1 MFTLASVTYFSSAF
15 QSEAFPVMVSPV
27 AHFRESC
34 FLGHDIFG
42 CIMHF
47 EAPHV
52 ILMELGATLS
62 LPIAEDENQSQEGLI
77 AQTREGKH
85 TWMTEPGDRKMNP

>member
-1 MFTLASVTYFSSAF
+1 
-15 QSEAFPVMVSPV
+15 
-27 AHFRESC
+27 
-34 FLGHDIFG
+34 
-42 CIMHF
+42 MHF